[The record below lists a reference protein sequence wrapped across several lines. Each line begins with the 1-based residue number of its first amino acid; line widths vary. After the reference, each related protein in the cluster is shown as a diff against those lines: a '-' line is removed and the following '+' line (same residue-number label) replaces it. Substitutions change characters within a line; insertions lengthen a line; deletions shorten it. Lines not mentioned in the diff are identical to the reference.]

1 MGIFDIFG
9 KKDSATDITKAAPFM
24 ISTELVPYRLYARR
38 NSSATLIVKVKN
50 LTKDILLTS
59 VVAELPQK
67 LGFDE
72 MQMSKQR
79 EIRIGELPANEEKE
93 VKFNIFGGSGSE
105 AGEYTLRL
113 TTIAHYRDYSHVLN
127 AVKKQI
133 QVSVV

>member
-9 KKDSATDITKAAPFM
+9 KKDSGSDITKGSPFL
-24 ISTELVPYRLYARR
+24 ISTELVPYRLYSKR
-38 NSSATLIVKVKN
+38 NTSATLMVNVRN
-50 LTKDILLTS
+50 VTKDILLTS
-59 VVAELPQK
+59 VVAELPDK

-72 MQMSKQR
+72 MVLSRQR
-79 EIRIGELPANEEKE
+79 EIRVGEMQPNEQKE
-93 VKFNIFGGSGSE
+93 VKINIYGGIGSE

-133 QVSVV
+133 QIAVV

>member
-9 KKDSATDITKAAPFM
+9 KKDSSKEITTGSPFM

-38 NSSATLIVKVKN
+38 NSSATLIVRVKN
-50 LTKDILLTS
+50 VTKDIILTS

-79 EIRIGELPANEEKE
+79 EIRIGELPASEERE
-93 VKFNIFGGSGSE
+93 VKFNVYGNVGSE

-113 TTIAHYRDYSHVLN
+113 TTIAH
-127 AVKKQI
+127 
-133 QVSVV
+133 